1 MEFILIPL
9 YKLSDKQITLLLQ
22 LQLQY
27 KLTKDYIKQNLQNR
41 HRGEENDVSSNSN
54 SNCSSNSNSSSSSNS
69 LPLIFVIQQETNN
82 YFVFIGLV
90 VIEHNKHIH
99 NNTLNYYLIKEF
111 NTNKELQKKII
122 NKTIQQYRII
132 HNNNIKLHNKNKHN
146 YNYKHKLKHT
156 QKQTPIYKNILQL
169 SYLYVCL
176 AINNITTISL
186 YLSQGFKFYK
196 SITIH
201 NKLYNIYKINI
212 QNMSKNSNLTSIFK
226 KKSINKLRTITYKS
240 HTQTRTITRTNSK
253 SKSKSNGKSKG
264 KSNGKSKCKSNSR
277 KQLLY
282 KKKQNNILSGW
293 DNQFIISSKT
303 NMAGLDYSTLRDNLN
318 NIGIYE
324 TKQQTSKPLFL
335 WSEQLD
341 NNTFDKKYYNTKCFI
356 MNNLSSEKSIITNKY
371 QLYINFRKQ
380 YPNQCIQYMAL
391 SWNFLTFITNTKH
404 IKTLEN
410 NINTNGVNTNG
421 VNKNGVNTNGV
432 NKHVYIVRPVG
443 VGAFSGKDIVIVYN
457 IKTLHQAKKIIN
469 KYENIIISEYI
480 TNPMLYNLRK
490 FHLRTYFLV
499 SIINGKYKTFFYELY
514 ELFTA
519 AKPYNN
525 NDYTDKDVHDTHF
538 KSTPLDIQCPD
549 DLEPSIRDIFNKNI
563 YPKMKN
569 CMLYISKLME
579 NHTTPYPQAKN
590 AFEIFGCDFLVKD
603 NYDVVLMEINDKTGF
618 TMHKLEKKIEFSKHY
633 LNVINELIIQPLF
646 NNNNNNNNNTT
657 TQLKW
662 LYEK

>member
-1 MEFILIPL
+1 MEIILIPL
-9 YKLSDKQITLLLQ
+9 YKLSDNQISLLLQ

-27 KLTKDYIKQNLQNR
+27 KLTKDYIKQYHKHE
-41 HRGEENDVSSNSN
+41 HRERDNVINSSNSSISSNSN
-54 SNCSSNSNSSSSSNS
+54 SNSNSSNSGYGF
-69 LPLIFVIQQETNN
+69 PLIFVIQQKNN
-82 YFVFIGLV
+82 NVFVFIGLV
-90 VIEHNKHIH
+90 VIEYNKHIH

-111 NTNKELQKKII
+111 NTNKELQKQII
-122 NKTIQQYRII
+122 NKSIKQYRII
-132 HNNNIKLHNKNKHN
+132 YNNKIKLHNK
-146 YNYKHKLKHT
+146 
-156 QKQTPIYKNILQL
+156 QKQTQRHKHNKHILQL
-169 SYLYVCL
+169 SFLYVCL
-176 AINNITTISL
+176 AINNITKISL
-186 YLSQGFKFYK
+186 YLAQGFKFYK
-196 SITIH
+196 SITLH

-212 QNMSKNSNLTSIFK
+212 QNINMSKNSHLTSIFK
-226 KKSINKLRTITYKS
+226 KKSINKSRKITYKS
-240 HTQTRTITRTNSK
+240 HRQTQTNRTKRNTHTHTHTRNTHSRSK
-253 SKSKSNGKSKG
+253 HS
-264 KSNGKSKCKSNSR
+264 
-277 KQLLY
+277 LH
-282 KKKQNNILSGW
+282 KKKQINILSGW
-293 DNQFIISSKT
+293 DNLFIISSKT

-318 NIGIYE
+318 NICIYE

-421 VNKNGVNTNGV
+421 VNN
-432 NKHVYIVRPVG
+432 HVYIVRPVG

-579 NHTTPYPQAKN
+579 NHTTPYTQAKN

-646 NNNNNNNNNTT
+646 NNNNNNNTTTT

>member
-1 MEFILIPL
+1 
-9 YKLSDKQITLLLQ
+9 
-22 LQLQY
+22 
-27 KLTKDYIKQNLQNR
+27 
-41 HRGEENDVSSNSN
+41 
-54 SNCSSNSNSSSSSNS
+54 
-69 LPLIFVIQQETNN
+69 
-82 YFVFIGLV
+82 
-90 VIEHNKHIH
+90 
-99 NNTLNYYLIKEF
+99 
-111 NTNKELQKKII
+111 
-122 NKTIQQYRII
+122 
-132 HNNNIKLHNKNKHN
+132 
-146 YNYKHKLKHT
+146 
-156 QKQTPIYKNILQL
+156 
-169 SYLYVCL
+169 
-176 AINNITTISL
+176 
-186 YLSQGFKFYK
+186 
-196 SITIH
+196 
-201 NKLYNIYKINI
+201 
-212 QNMSKNSNLTSIFK
+212 
-226 KKSINKLRTITYKS
+226 
-240 HTQTRTITRTNSK
+240 
-253 SKSKSNGKSKG
+253 
-264 KSNGKSKCKSNSR
+264 
-277 KQLLY
+277 
-282 KKKQNNILSGW
+282 
-293 DNQFIISSKT
+293 
-303 NMAGLDYSTLRDNLN
+303 
-318 NIGIYE
+318 
-324 TKQQTSKPLFL
+324 
-335 WSEQLD
+335 
-341 NNTFDKKYYNTKCFI
+341 

-404 IKTLEN
+404 IKTLE
-410 NINTNGVNTNG
+410 NGVNTNG

-525 NDYTDKDVHDTHF
+525 DDYTDKDVHDTHF

-549 DLEPSIRDIFNKNI
+549 DLEPNIRDIFNKNI

-579 NHTTPYPQAKN
+579 NHTTPYTQAKN

-646 NNNNNNNNNTT
+646 NNNNNNNTTTT